1 MRRMSVVALALI
13 SLVLIGT
20 TIFFYSKYKKSQADY
35 TQLQT
40 EDESTRLRYGNAI
53 AEIATIQDS
62 LNAIV
67 LGDEPVEG
75 AAARSQAEV
84 EVPGTVH
91 DQVLTRIATL
101 RGAIERTKE
110 RITELDARLKKSGI
124 KIEGM
129 NKMIAGLRRSVTE
142 KEEQIAMLTTQV
154 DTLQTQ
160 VTGLTVAV
168 EDKQIELENKQTELA
183 TVFYAMGSKKELVRS
198 GIVESKGGVLGI
210 GKTLRPTGH
219 PDQSVFTPMDTD
231 EQTVIQIPAEKVDKV
246 QVLSAQPVSSYVL
259 QPVGTNMVELRIVD
273 AKEFRKI
280 KQVVILTT

>member
-168 EDKQIELENKQTELA
+168 EDRQTELA
-183 TVFYAMGSKKELVRS
+183 TIFYAMGSKKELVRS
-198 GIVESKGGVLGI
+198 GVVESKGGVLGI

-219 PDQSVFTPMDTD
+219 PDQSVFTPLDTD

>member
-40 EDESTRLRYGNAI
+40 EDESTRMRYGNAI

-168 EDKQIELENKQTELA
+168 EDKQTELA
-183 TVFYAMGSKKELVRS
+183 TVFYAMGSKKELQRS
-198 GIVESKGGVLGI
+198 GVVEAKGGVLGI

-219 PDQSVFTPMDTD
+219 PDQSVFTPLDTD

-246 QVLSAQPVSSYVL
+246 KVLSAQPVSSYVL
-259 QPVGTNMVELRIVD
+259 QPVGTNMVELRIVYP
-273 AKEFRKI
+273 KEFRKI
-280 KQVVILTT
+280 RQVVILTT

>member
-1 MRRMSVVALALI
+1 MRRTSVVALALI
-13 SLVLIGT
+13 SLVLVGT
-20 TIFFYSKYKKSQADY
+20 TIFFYSKYKKSEANY

-40 EDESTRLRYGNAI
+40 EDESTRMRYGNAI
-53 AEIATIQDS
+53 QEIATIQDS

-91 DQVLTRIATL
+91 DQVLSRIATL

-124 KIEGM
+124 KMQGM
-129 NKMIAGLRRSVTE
+129 ERMLAGLRRTVTE

-168 EDKQIELENKQTELA
+168 EDKQTELA

-198 GIVESKGGVLGI
+198 GVVESKGGVLGI

-231 EQTVIQIPAEKVDKV
+231 QQTVIQIPTEKVDKV

-273 AKEFRKI
+273 PKEFRKI
-280 KQVVILTT
+280 KQIVILTT

>member
-13 SLVLIGT
+13 SLVLIGS

-168 EDKQIELENKQTELA
+168 EDKQTELA

-198 GIVESKGGVLGI
+198 GVVEAKGGVLGI

-219 PDQSVFTPMDTD
+219 PDQSVFTPLDTD